1 MDEVEKGWI
10 QADTK
15 NSVANLQSSHDKP
28 IQKKEKVL
36 FSRNEHGPRLR
47 RQSRI
52 CSPDDYQYILF
63 VLDTSGSVGLQNF
76 EEMKKA
82 IADLVPLF
90 CKKIKVALITFSRD
104 IILEFCFNCF
114 TNTLSGRTAAT
125 NAIKGA
131 QYQGRATNTG
141 STVRCIK
148 DDILK
153 ENCGITANPNCLDII
168 FITDGKSNDG
178 HRHKVCDEMK
188 QLNDI
193 HGIHT
198 FGIGINSGPGYARTY
213 DEDELDCLSKDNE
226 NLIGFEYDSFDDF
239 KQSIEGITAT
249 LTEEVIGGNLNA
261 CAGRDQ

>member
-28 IQKKEKVL
+28 IQKKL

-47 RQSRI
+47 RQSRM
-52 CSPDDYQYILF
+52 CGPDDYQYILF
-63 VLDTSGSVGLQNF
+63 VLDTSGSVGPQNV
-76 EEMKKA
+76 EEMKMA

-90 CKKIKVALITFSRD
+90 CKKIKVALITFSTD

-114 TNTLSGRTAAT
+114 TNTISGRKAARDT
-125 NAIKGA
+125 IKGA
-131 QYQGRATNTG
+131 QYQGGATNTG
-141 STVRCIK
+141 STVKCIK

-153 ENCGITANPNCLDII
+153 LNCGITANPDCLDII

-198 FGIGINSGPGYARTY
+198 FGMGVNSGPGYARTY
-213 DEDELDCLSKDNE
+213 DEDELVCLSKDNE
-226 NLIGFEYDSFDDF
+226 NLIGFEYNSFADF
-239 KQSIEGITAT
+239 KQSIKNITAI
-249 LTEEVIGGNLNA
+249 LTAEVVGGNLDA
-261 CAGRDQ
+261 CAGRYQ